1 MKKKEESLGVTF
13 AGSVT
18 FNGPMFDIHDN
29 QNVYVGKPDK
39 DIIKEKPSISTMNED
54 EPERNEELFKF
65 ISPSIPSDQEC
76 LIHGE
81 VKRLVTRQGIQEIC
95 LYLKKLADENKILL
109 PLSPGAAY
117 KELTRMGMPQGEG
130 FNEKTFQKYYKR

>member
-39 DIIKEKPSISTMNED
+39 DLIKEKPSTSTTNED

-65 ISPSIPSDQEC
+65 ICPSVPSDQEW
-76 LIHGE
+76 LIHDE

-95 LYLKKLADENKILL
+95 LYLKQLADEKKIYL
-109 PLSPGAAY
+109 PISPGAAY